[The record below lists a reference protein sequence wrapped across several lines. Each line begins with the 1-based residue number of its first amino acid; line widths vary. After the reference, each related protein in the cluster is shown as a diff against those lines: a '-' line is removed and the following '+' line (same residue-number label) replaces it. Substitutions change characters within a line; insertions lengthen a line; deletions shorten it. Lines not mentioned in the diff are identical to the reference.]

1 MKKYPHIIPLSF
13 LFLAILAC
21 NFDSSLVTGQL
32 PPATAAPAIA
42 LTVPAPDEEIIQ
54 TEEVSETEEV
64 AESEEVPV
72 LTPTEEGDGKLDPCT
87 LITAEQAETILGE
100 PVTPAEVKN
109 GSCVFSNAKDKLYMV
124 NIAAA
129 QDKET
134 AGILQG
140 QAILLMFTGNP
151 VSDDLTAKLK
161 NLSDEQNYKGFFTA
175 LATASKGSQ
184 VMTAKLFTGGGHD
197 LVYWAWINA
206 PPRRQGAFVAV
217 RKNTLV
223 NINVVLTDTADSSEI
238 LKALNTLAGDAFAK
252 LPEEFSIGQPVMET
266 SQANSAAAEATPT
279 LVPDTTTGQSPAA
292 TPTLVPVGLSA
303 PILQSPADGSEFDI
317 YPRVTTLKWQAVDGA
332 AGYLLEIMAC
342 SSSNPANC
350 FSHPMIEQTSRE
362 TAETEYTFNFIG
374 AQPGKWR
381 VMAIDSSGK
390 AGVPSDWWTFSYK
403 K

>member
-1 MKKYPHIIPLSF
+1 MKKYSYIVPL
-13 LFLAILAC
+13 LFLILAMMAC
-21 NFDSSLVTGQL
+21 NFDTSLVTGQL

-54 TEEVSETEEV
+54 TEEVSEAEEV
-64 AESEEVPV
+64 AGTEEVPV
-72 LTPTEEGDGKLDPCT
+72 LTPTEEDDGKLDPCT
-87 LITAEQAETILGE
+87 LITAEQAEAILGE

-151 VSDDLTAKLK
+151 VSDDLTNKLK
-161 NLSDEQNYKGFFTA
+161 TLSDEQNYKGFFTE

-223 NINVVLTDTADSSEI
+223 NINVILPDTVNSSDM
-238 LKALNTLAGDAFAK
+238 LKMLNTLAGDAFAK
-252 LPEEFSIGQPVMET
+252 LPEEFSIGQSGMEI
-266 SQANSAAAEATPT
+266 SQANTAAAEATPT
-279 LVPDTTTGQSPAA
+279 LVPEITTGQSPAA
-292 TPTLVPVGLSA
+292 TPILVPVGLSA
-303 PILQSPADGSEFDI
+303 PVPQSPASGSEFDI
-317 YPRVTTLKWQAVDGA
+317 YPRVTTLKWQSVDGA
-332 AGYLLEIMAC
+332 ARYLVEIMAC

-350 FSHPMIEQTSRE
+350 FSHPMIEQTTRE
-362 TAETEYTFNFIG
+362 TTSTEYVFNFIG

-390 AGVPSDWWTFSYK
+390 TGMPSDWWTFSYK